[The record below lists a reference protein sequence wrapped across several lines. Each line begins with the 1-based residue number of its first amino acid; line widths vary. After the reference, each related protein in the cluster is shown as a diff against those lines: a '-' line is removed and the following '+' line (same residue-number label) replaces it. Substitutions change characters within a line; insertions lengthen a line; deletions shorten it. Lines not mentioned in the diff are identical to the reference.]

1 MIFDTLTEITD
12 NQTVDVSNLSSSVGS
27 PKFSGCQETPC
38 VHEQSCSADSQCTVC
53 LTGWAKPTTQGFPG
67 QESPQDFP
75 SEEEIAG
82 RIVEGLNRA
91 VEDASHSLDSQDS
104 ALGSPS
110 RGSSRDE
117 PPSSAS
123 SSIQLGDRD
132 NEPGTILRQIGLQP
146 HDKDWPGKNYLS
158 TVETIPLSVAAGDNI
173 QFVDTNNLSD
183 KSSDLEDTINNETTS
198 SAEDL
203 NVTVVENNVK
213 PQPNE
218 TNNADYLK
226 LIDIERKAWVLQ
238 RKLKNPS
245 QAEEIDREE
254 RRLEEI
260 QRRENPDGSRY
271 GYIWMGKLDDEEEER
286 GRRRNSTGS
295 VREDFT
301 MVKDKKKKKRK
312 VKTAQFSSSPEE
324 IARVKSKK
332 KKVRTSS
339 DSRISARQNMYE
351 VLTMEDT
358 EDEEDEVQWLDG
370 EDDHGGGEGGE
381 KEKAAGEKKAAGGDK
396 ENDTA
401 ADNNNCD

>member
-1 MIFDTLTEITD
+1 M
-12 NQTVDVSNLSSSVGS
+12 SRSS
-27 PKFSGCQETPC
+27 
-38 VHEQSCSADSQCTVC
+38 
-53 LTGWAKPTTQGFPG
+53 
-67 QESPQDFP
+67 
-75 SEEEIAG
+75 
-82 RIVEGLNRA
+82 RA

-123 SSIQLGDRD
+123 SSIQLGDKD
-132 NEPGTILRQIGLQP
+132 NEPGTILRQMGLQP

-158 TVETIPLSVAAGDNI
+158 AVETIPLSVAAGDNI

-218 TNNADYLK
+218 ANNADYLK

-245 QAEEIDREE
+245 QAEDIDREE

-295 VREDFT
+295 VRGDFT